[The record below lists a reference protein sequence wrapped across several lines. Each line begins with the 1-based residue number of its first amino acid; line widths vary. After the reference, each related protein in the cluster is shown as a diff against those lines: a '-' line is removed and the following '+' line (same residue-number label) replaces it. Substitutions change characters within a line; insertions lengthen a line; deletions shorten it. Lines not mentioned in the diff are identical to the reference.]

1 MKLHAPPPPLSLSQV
16 IPINEEIIRRI
27 LADASTKGFALF
39 KRNLYTILRERKT
52 LFVIGFLLLPALLS
66 FYWAVEVRFEEDTEL
81 VRLTAHEIG
90 NDVEAELG
98 LPEFLFT
105 GADLRFPVKLSNA
118 GDREVKVFMNG
129 SVQKQR
135 FSGGPFP
142 LGPRQIETEEVFL
155 PTGNLTVG
163 MESEVLL
170 YVEIEGTDYPVE
182 QLLRDIEE
190 NGFTYDFVITAGPQ
204 ARNTIKYS
212 NQLPPWLGITEEI
225 DIYKLVELYNA
236 TELKQNAIQFFEM
249 DVLSDPVQVE
259 NRLNIPKD
267 EDTLSFEYENHSKE
281 ITIQMP
287 EIMTFD
293 RDTTVK
299 GWVVDN
305 ASSWRF
311 HIKAYTTNPYD
322 LILESPVFN
331 SDSDKIFN
339 ITFPDEAFT
348 DDYGSHGLILVYFFE
363 NEDGTLITEFGA
375 GARYRKELFEVVVL
389 SSALDI
395 NPRFQNLNFVKDQD
409 AVFAFIWPLLY
420 AQGVPTSFT
429 LNAVFYVPHG
439 DAVPYNITM
448 TVGGHIIYNASFSS
462 AGESFNWL
470 TPEFKLDEL
479 LPGSLEINITVFNG
493 FLNEYRYIDSFL
505 HSHITLVGLDDFYEV
520 VQEEKH
526 GVVATYGIDLVTSLE
541 FPELLSTRDDETVYL
556 ELRNDGLT
564 EHDIT
569 FVVSIQS
576 ENYETSSTV
585 NGSENKR
592 VPLKISTAKLD
603 GEEDVKVS
611 FLLMIKKIKE
621 EEGRSVEE
629 MQEFFQGFVDFDPD
643 DFINDGG
650 GELRVWEDEEAIYI
664 SVDRDVQIVETKKEN
679 QIALSLFLQ
688 IFTQLYL
695 LFLVLIVCMVYG
707 SMMIKDEVENKTL
720 HLLLTSPLTK
730 FEIIIYKYLA
740 YVVGVFVILLI
751 PITVNYI
758 VISSTLGL
766 HEALLNV
773 IVLSSSLFI
782 VFLAVVCYGAIYM
795 FIGNLPRHPILLGV
809 TYAIFW
815 ESFVTRLPI
824 FIQYFTVN
832 HYIRSVMLP
841 LMEGYVMNSRDILW
855 LNSAISD
862 TSLATPQATALLI
875 LTIIPFFFL
884 FFNILFLKYR
894 DYS

>member
-1 MKLHAPPPPLSLSQV
+1 
-16 IPINEEIIRRI
+16 
-27 LADASTKGFALF
+27 
-39 KRNLYTILRERKT
+39 
-52 LFVIGFLLLPALLS
+52 
-66 FYWAVEVRFEEDTEL
+66 
-81 VRLTAHEIG
+81 
-90 NDVEAELG
+90 
-98 LPEFLFT
+98 
-105 GADLRFPVKLSNA
+105 
-118 GDREVKVFMNG
+118 
-129 SVQKQR
+129 
-135 FSGGPFP
+135 
-142 LGPRQIETEEVFL
+142 
-155 PTGNLTVG
+155 
-163 MESEVLL
+163 
-170 YVEIEGTDYPVE
+170 
-182 QLLRDIEE
+182 
-190 NGFTYDFVITAGPQ
+190 
-204 ARNTIKYS
+204 
-212 NQLPPWLGITEEI
+212 
-225 DIYKLVELYNA
+225 
-236 TELKQNAIQFFEM
+236 M
-249 DVLSDPVQVE
+249 DVLSDPAQVE

-267 EDTLSFEYENHSKE
+267 EDTLNFEYENHSKE

-287 EIMTFD
+287 EIMPFD
-293 RDTTVK
+293 SDTMVK

-348 DDYGSHGLILVYFFE
+348 DDYGSHGIILVYFFE

-389 SSALDI
+389 SSDLDI
-395 NPRFQNLNFVKDQD
+395 NPRFQKLNFINDQD

-429 LNAVFYVPHG
+429 LNAAFYVPLG

-448 TVGGHIIYNASFSS
+448 SVGGHIIYNASFSS
-462 AGESFNWL
+462 AGDSFNWL
-470 TPEFKLDEL
+470 TPEFNLDEL
-479 LPGSLEINITVFNG
+479 LPGSLEMNITVFNG
-493 FLNEYRYIDSFL
+493 FLNEYRYINSFL
-505 HSHITLVGLDDFYEV
+505 HSPITVVSLNDFYQMVREN
-520 VQEEKH
+520 EH

-541 FPELLSTRDDETVYL
+541 FPELLSTKGDETIYL
-556 ELRNDGLT
+556 ELRNDGLA
-564 EHDIT
+564 EHDID

-585 NGSENKR
+585 NASESKR
-592 VPLKISTAKLD
+592 VPLEISTAKLD
-603 GEEDVKVS
+603 GEEDAKVG
-611 FLLMIKKIKE
+611 FLLVIKKSKE

-629 MQEFFQGFVDFDPD
+629 MQEFFQGFGDFDPD
-643 DFINDGG
+643 DFIGDGDR
-650 GELRVWEDEEAIYI
+650 ELRIWEDEEAIYI
-664 SVDRDVQIVETKKEN
+664 SVNGKVQIVETKKEN

-730 FEIIIYKYLA
+730 FEIIVYKYLA

-841 LMEGYVMNSRDILW
+841 LMEGYVMNSTDILW

-862 TSLATPQATALLI
+862 TSLATPPATALLI

-894 DYS
+894 DFS